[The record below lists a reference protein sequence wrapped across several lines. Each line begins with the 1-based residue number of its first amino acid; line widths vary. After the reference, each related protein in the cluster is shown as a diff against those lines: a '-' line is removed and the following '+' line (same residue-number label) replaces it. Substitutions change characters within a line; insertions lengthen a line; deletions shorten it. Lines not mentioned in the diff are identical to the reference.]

1 MNKTANQEIR
11 IYKSDGSDGYLTGT
25 YGCVA
30 LLAFGALGYNARVST
45 VVVDRSGAIYACSAP
60 ADRVHSR

>member
-25 YGCVA
+25 YGCVVTTHYPNGSTGCTSDGGYSTEVEAKEWADKWA
-30 LLAFGALGYNARVST
+30 LAHG
-45 VVVDRSGAIYACSAP
+45 
-60 ADRVHSR
+60 